1 MFDEIHGCEKK
12 SAYAS
17 FPLETGA
24 ATGLINQEFS
34 VVSVVRRSTDAQQ
47 NKIIE
52 QAKQLSCNVPEIVGI
67 NRNFENLC
75 LVNNIIIPRNIH

>member
-1 MFDEIHGCEKK
+1 MFDEIHGREKK

-17 FPLETGA
+17 FPLETGT
-24 ATGLINQEFS
+24 ATGLVNQEFS
-34 VVSVVRRSTDAQQ
+34 VVSAVQRSNDAQQ
-47 NKIIE
+47 NKVIE

-75 LVNNIIIPRNIH
+75 LVAYPIIILHIL